1 MDGLNDNS
9 IGDGD
14 EECLVMLGVFV
25 RICVE
30 MILRSKF
37 TLKSTWLAHMAE
49 HTTFNCVVVD
59 SIPTLGAQKVQISIP
74 EECTKELCAKNDVP
88 RWTNVFLW
96 MILI

>member
-1 MDGLNDNS
+1 MDGLNDS
-9 IGDGD
+9 GIGDGD

-37 TLKSTWLAHMAE
+37 TLKLTWLAQMTE
-49 HTTFNCVVVD
+49 HTTFNCVAVD

-74 EECTKELCAKNDVP
+74 EECVQKSVP
-88 RWTNVFLW
+88 ILTIVFLW